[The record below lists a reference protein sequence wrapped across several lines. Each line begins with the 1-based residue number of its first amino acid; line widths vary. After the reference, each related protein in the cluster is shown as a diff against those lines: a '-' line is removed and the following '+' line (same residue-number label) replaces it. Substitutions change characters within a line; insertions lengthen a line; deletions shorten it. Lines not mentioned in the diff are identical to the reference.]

1 MQEMLHLSYTPLNDR
16 LWEDRLLEN
25 YLWDDLNYPGTC
37 YTYMKTRNGTTL
49 PYELNLPFSNFA

>member
-37 YTYMKTRNGTTL
+37 YTYMKLVMVQLYRTQRFCVFCKNR
-49 PYELNLPFSNFA
+49 